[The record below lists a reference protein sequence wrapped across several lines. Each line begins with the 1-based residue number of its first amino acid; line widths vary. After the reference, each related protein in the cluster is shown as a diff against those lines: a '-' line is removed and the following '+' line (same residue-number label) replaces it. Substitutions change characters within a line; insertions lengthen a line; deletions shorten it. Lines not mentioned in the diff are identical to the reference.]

1 MKSVLISIQ
10 PKWCELIASGKKTI
24 EVRKTAPKLETPFK
38 CYIYC
43 TKDAKK
49 HYYIDEYGDRQVEL
63 IPQKVIGEF
72 VCDRITTLNYDTDWG
87 VEPPQEGFFLV
98 EPYAENV
105 LLDFNPCLTN
115 KELILY
121 GKGKLLYG
129 WHISDLKIYDTPKEL
144 WEFKYP
150 CPVKFA
156 NYDCS
161 WGFEECKYKV
171 PDRVP
176 YECDAGLTRP
186 PQSWCY
192 VEEL

>member
-1 MKSVLISIQ
+1 MDPADNDKRFGSRRLISEMDEGERPREKALRRGI
-10 PKWCELIASGKKTI
+10 KSLDDAELMDYVEFLDKTFY
-24 EVRKTAPKLETPFK
+24 L
-38 CYIYC
+38 
-43 TKDAKK
+43 
-49 HYYIDEYGDRQVEL
+49 
-63 IPQKVIGEF
+63 
-72 VCDRITTLNYDTDWG
+72 
-87 VEPPQEGFFLV
+87 
-98 EPYAENV
+98 
-105 LLDFNPCLTN
+105 
-115 KELILY
+115 
-121 GKGKLLYG
+121 
-129 WHISDLKIYDTPKEL
+129 WHISDLKIYDKPKEL

-192 VEEL
+192 IEE